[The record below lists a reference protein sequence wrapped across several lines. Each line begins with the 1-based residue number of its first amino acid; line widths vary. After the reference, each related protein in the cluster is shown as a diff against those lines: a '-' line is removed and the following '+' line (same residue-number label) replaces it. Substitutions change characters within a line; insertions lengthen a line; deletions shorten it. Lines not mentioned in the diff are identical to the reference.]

1 MTENEPRHLHLGFRQ
16 IVALGAL
23 LWLIAWV
30 SASPVS
36 QWLAIDVLRL
46 DPGSDLGRAVTLFL
60 FNVPEVLLL
69 LMATVMVATFVQ
81 SYFPPERLRAAL
93 AHRSHWSATVAAAV
107 FGVLTPLDSCSAVP
121 IFRSFVK
128 AGIPM
133 GATFAFLISSPMLNA
148 IALLL
153 LWDLLGPL
161 VTVAYVAAGLA
172 VAVAGGL
179 VLDRL
184 GVERWIEPSV
194 RDVRE
199 GGRGTSPDVRPTI
212 EQRVGHA
219 WAETVDLV
227 RTALPWVVLGIGAAA
242 FIYGFVPADFVTRV
256 GGRDN
261 PYALPIAILIAIPLY
276 SNAAG
281 TIPIVAAL
289 VGKTLP
295 VGTTLAF
302 MMAIS
307 ALSLPGFVILRRFIR
322 PPLIALFTGV
332 VAAGIFIFGLLFNVA
347 GL

>member
-1 MTENEPRHLHLGFRQ
+1 
-16 IVALGAL
+16 
-23 LWLIAWV
+23 
-30 SASPVS
+30 
-36 QWLAIDVLRL
+36 
-46 DPGSDLGRAVTLFL
+46 
-60 FNVPEVLLL
+60 
-69 LMATVMVATFVQ
+69 MATVMVATFVQ

-93 AHRSHWSATVAAAV
+93 AHRSHLTATVAAAV

-199 GGRGTSPDVRPTI
+199 GGRGTSPDVRPTT

-289 VGKTLP
+289 VGKTRCPWAPLW
-295 VGTTLAF
+295 
-302 MMAIS
+302 
-307 ALSLPGFVILRRFIR
+307 LS
-322 PPLIALFTGV
+322 
-332 VAAGIFIFGLLFNVA
+332 
-347 GL
+347 